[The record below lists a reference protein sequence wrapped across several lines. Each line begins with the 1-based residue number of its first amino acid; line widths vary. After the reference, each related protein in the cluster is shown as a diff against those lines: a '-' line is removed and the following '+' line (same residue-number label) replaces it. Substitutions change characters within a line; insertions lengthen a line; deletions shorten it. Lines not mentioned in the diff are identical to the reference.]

1 MRTSQFQVWTNVML
15 ESYLGD
21 LIDAEASGRN
31 LLFEKY
37 AWMMEHSLPDAFAQV
52 RHALPVLPPEQL
64 AEVEECVAMEAVWAE
79 ECARR
84 YPALARHGR
93 PLRTVQ
99 DTPEQTSMETY
110 NRGELRTYSRRTLT
124 LYRDF
129 LYTCRARDKNLAM
142 EVRTHQLH
150 AQGFASLKPQKQHC
164 PDTIPTH
171 KSACAPQKF
180 LQRTGAVSSPSGLLF
195 LLHRSG
201 RGTAHLKSDVCMA
214 LSRCIILFITSIS
227 LNVHCLGSIE
237 RIQLALKAPHNV
249 VHGVLN
255 LFLGHVQI
263 FPPRCPQL
271 RTRHKNPAASAS
283 WADNI
288 PGTYAP
294 GTPFPVFFNGPKI
307 WAVTSSSRSI

>member
-1 MRTSQFQVWTNVML
+1 MEAIIQKIVTREYDMMIRINNIGGPASCQSQTDAFSLMRTSQFQVWTDVML
-15 ESYLGD
+15 ESYLGG

-129 LYTCRARDKNLAM
+129 LYTCRARGQNLAM

-150 AQGFASLKPQKQHC
+150 AQGFASLE
-164 PDTIPTH
+164 
-171 KSACAPQKF
+171 AAE
-180 LQRTGAVSSPSGLLF
+180 A
-195 LLHRSG
+195 
-201 RGTAHLKSDVCMA
+201 A
-214 LSRCIILFITSIS
+214 LS
-227 LNVHCLGSIE
+227 
-237 RIQLALKAPHNV
+237 
-249 VHGVLN
+249 
-255 LFLGHVQI
+255 
-263 FPPRCPQL
+263 
-271 RTRHKNPAASAS
+271 
-283 WADNI
+283 
-288 PGTYAP
+288 
-294 GTPFPVFFNGPKI
+294 
-307 WAVTSSSRSI
+307 